1 MIGVG
6 SSGIQVTA
14 NIATQVKQL
23 YTWVRSPT
31 WITAGFAQKYA
42 GPDGANFEYS
52 EKQKRKFAENLPEYV
67 RYTKEIEDE
76 LNQRFKFILNGTP
89 EAREAKEFSTGQ
101 MQDKLKG
108 RQDLINM
115 LVPTKFGVGCR
126 RPTPGNGFLEA
137 LTLPH
142 VMTFPKE
149 MIKVTH
155 RGFIDHQGLEHE
167 VDVIICATGYVSTT
181 PEGLWNM
188 IDNTVCDRFDTSWVP
203 RFPIKAHGMNVQEM
217 QKDKPISYLSIG
229 VPESE

>member
-14 NIATQVKQL
+14 NIASKVEKL

-42 GPDGANFEYS
+42 GPGGGNFEYS
-52 EKQKRKFAENLPEYV
+52 EQQKRNFAENLPEYV
-67 RYTKEIEDE
+67 AYTKEIEDE

-89 EAREAKEFSTGQ
+89 EAKEAKEFSTKQ

-142 VMTFPKE
+142 VTTFPVE
-149 MIKVTH
+149 MTRVTAN
-155 RGFIDHQGLEHE
+155 GFIDHQGLEHE
-167 VDVIICATGYVSTT
+167 VDVIICATGYVATASR
-181 PEGLWNM
+181 GLLISIN
-188 IDNTVCDRFDTSWVP
+188 NTIIGSIHPGFLVS
-203 RFPIKAHGMNVQEM
+203 
-217 QKDKPISYLSIG
+217 LSKY
-229 VPESE
+229 EE